1 MSSRNPYSLRE
12 IFDLITMEL
21 IESLRRTFS
30 RHQAEQLKEGFQWE
44 QWQRAKLRSLAAYR
58 RENAEI
64 VGRNRKA
71 IFDVITEVLDTS
83 FDDGRARAEREIL
96 QVLFPEELRGRG
108 PDAPAPPESQFFKMN
123 KEKLQA
129 LQETVIG
136 DMEKA
141 QHAVL
146 RKMDDVYRQTIF
158 RAQVHMS
165 SGAKTLNQAVDMAT
179 QEFLDKGIQCI
190 EYKDGRRVNVSS
202 YAEMALRT
210 ASQRATFMGEGTKR
224 NEWGVHT
231 IVVSAHATSC
241 DLCVPWQAR
250 VLIDDVYSDGKPDG
264 QYPLLS
270 TAMKAGLLHPNCRH
284 TLSTFF
290 PGVSRLPKSVDE
302 ETARR
307 NYEAEQRQRAI
318 ERQIRRWKRREVGS
332 LDSENSKEAEGK
344 VKEWQEK
351 MREHM
356 ETNPQL
362 RRNYWRERP
371 APGVTNTDVAKGK
384 SMYPL
389 TDEEKIAFTRSLI
402 SSKVYNLRVKTQK
415 QKEHILGDPKWKS
428 RVIRDLAAGK
438 SPPGAFLK
446 GTDVQILVDEFAG
459 KGIIEFKKNADFPR
473 EYVDADGVIGRAYIR
488 YLNRYIPTSR
498 FAIHYSSTGVHAF
511 PIPPRR

>member
-1 MSSRNPYSLRE
+1 MSNRNPYSLRE
-12 IFDLITMEL
+12 IFDLITLEL

-30 RHQAEQLKEGFQWE
+30 RHQKEQLKEGFQWE
-44 QWQRAKLRSLAAYR
+44 QWQRSKLRSLAAYR

-64 VGRNRKA
+64 VGRNRQA
-71 IFDVITEVLDTS
+71 IFDVINEVLDTS
-83 FDDGRARAEREIL
+83 FEDGRARAEREIL
-96 QVLFPEELRGRG
+96 QVLFPEELRSRG
-108 PDAPAPPESQFFKMN
+108 PEAPAPPESQFFKMN
-123 KEKLQA
+123 QQKLKA

-158 RAQVHMS
+158 RAQIHMA
-165 SGAKTLNQAVDMAT
+165 SGAKTLNQAVDKAT

-224 NEWGVHT
+224 DEWGVHT

-250 VLIDDVYSDGKPDG
+250 VLIDDVYSGGKPDG
-264 QYPLLS
+264 QHPLLS

-290 PGVSRLPKSVDE
+290 PGVSRLPKPVDE

-318 ERQIRRWKRREVGS
+318 ERQIRRWKRREAGS
-332 LDSENSKEAEGK
+332 LDAENVNTASDK

-351 MREHM
+351 MREHL
-356 ETNPQL
+356 EANPQL
-362 RRNYWRERP
+362 RRDYWRERASIKVDNNGNDDILSSRKWLK
-371 APGVTNTDVAKGK
+371 APFSTEKKFAKHLQDHLHE
-384 SMYPL
+384 Y
-389 TDEEKIAFTRSLI
+389 
-402 SSKVYNLRVKTQK
+402 
-415 QKEHILGDPKWKS
+415 GDITPDQYLNMA
-428 RVIRDLAAGK
+428 RDLLAAPLDNDVEGFLGREGFLFKYRNSTNDFAVGRPDGK
-438 SPPGAFLK
+438 ISTLFKPIDRRNYLIEQIEIHK
-446 GTDVQILVDEFAG
+446 GE
-459 KGIIEFKKNADFPR
+459 
-473 EYVDADGVIGRAYIR
+473 
-488 YLNRYIPTSR
+488 
-498 FAIHYSSTGVHAF
+498 
-511 PIPPRR
+511 

>member
-64 VGRNRKA
+64 VGRNSKA

-158 RAQVHMS
+158 RAQVHMA
-165 SGAKTLNQAVDMAT
+165 SGAKTLNQAVDMST

-250 VLIDDVYSDGKPDG
+250 VLIDDVYSDGRPDG

-302 ETARR
+302 ETAWR

-332 LDSENSKEAEGK
+332 LDPDNYEYAHSK
-344 VKEWQEK
+344 VKEWQSK
-351 MREHM
+351 MREHL
-356 ETNPQL
+356 EENPQL
-362 RRNYWRERP
+362 RRAYYRERVNDIIAIETEP
-371 APGVTNTDVAKGK
+371 FQIGRSLGAMAKRFYVKSALPLRDGVYYIKEGTEVTGVTVMTSGTKIREVERLMND
-384 SMYPL
+384 YPL
-389 TDEEKIAFTRSLI
+389 PNGNLTHAKDWHKVAGKAIITNGELDRLAEVHWYQCKNIGKVEFKEKIR
-402 SSKVYNLRVKTQK
+402 
-415 QKEHILGDPKWKS
+415 GD
-428 RVIRDLAAGK
+428 AGE
-438 SPPGAFLK
+438 
-446 GTDVQILVDEFAG
+446 D
-459 KGIIEFKKNADFPR
+459 
-473 EYVDADGVIGRAYIR
+473 
-488 YLNRYIPTSR
+488 
-498 FAIHYSSTGVHAF
+498 
-511 PIPPRR
+511 